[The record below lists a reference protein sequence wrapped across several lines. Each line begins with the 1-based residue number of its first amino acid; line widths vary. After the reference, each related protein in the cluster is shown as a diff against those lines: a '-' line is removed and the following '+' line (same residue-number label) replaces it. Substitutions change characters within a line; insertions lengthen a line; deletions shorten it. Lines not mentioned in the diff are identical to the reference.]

1 MVVHTCSPNIH
12 KVKAKRIRSSLI
24 LRYIVN
30 LGLAW
35 TIRNYLLKK
44 RLQNN
49 LCDGSIAGGNGNGLL
64 VGFLRGPGVFKCDSS
79 GHLTLTSHK
88 NCLQQSIN
96 QAQMSVP
103 DTAPV
108 SASSAERLLLNNPVT
123 SLAQD
128 CNQWF
133 VVSVFL
139 LCRKRFPYMLPT
151 NTEATESLPSVLL
164 RMKFK
169 PVFSVDF
176 LPIEF
181 TANQNI
187 VFH

>member
-1 MVVHTCSPNIH
+1 MVVHTCNSNIH
-12 KVKAKRIRSSLI
+12 KVKTKRIRSSLI
-24 LRYIVN
+24 LGYIVN

-35 TIRNYLLKK
+35 TIRNSLLKK
-44 RLQNN
+44 NLQNN
-49 LCDGSIAGGNGNGLL
+49 LYDSSIAGGNGNGLL
-64 VGFLRGPGVFKCDSS
+64 MGFLRGSGLFKCDGS

-96 QAQMSVP
+96 QAWMSVP

-108 SASSAERLLLNNPVT
+108 SASSAEWLFLNNPVT

-139 LCRKRFPYMLPT
+139 QCRKRFPYMLFT

-164 RMKFK
+164 R
-169 PVFSVDF
+169 VE
-176 LPIEF
+176 I
-181 TANQNI
+181 
-187 VFH
+187 